1 MFTSFSPALKYRL
14 CRGEEGASSPR
25 QTDMANDVLDSME
38 KSGEA
43 KQIFDKWFG
52 SDTTY
57 KLPRSFKI
65 EPIKG

>member
-1 MFTSFSPALKYRL
+1 
-14 CRGEEGASSPR
+14 
-25 QTDMANDVLDSME
+25 MANDVLDSME